1 VAARVLY
8 TDGGS
13 LGNGRVDQRARM
25 AVYDAGLGQ
34 VVVDQELGALTNN
47 EAEYRAI
54 QAALDYARRG
64 GLRPVEIRSDSQL
77 CVNQIK
83 GAWKVK
89 EARLQPLVSAA
100 RASLAQIGGTISWVP
115 REQNPAGHFIE
126 SGSPGAG
133 AGAAAQLELPSGAS
147 APARP
152 EPPDAASE
160 APADGAYCLRCGE
173 RLVERERD
181 HRPRP
186 TCPRCG
192 WVLFVDPKVATAA
205 VLAIGGRIVLCRRA
219 IEPGLGKWSFP
230 AGFVDRGEEL
240 RAALAREV
248 AEETGLSVALGGLVG
263 VYSAPGNPVVLIV
276 YAGEAEGEPRPSA
289 EALEVGLFD
298 PDDLPELA
306 FEHDH
311 RIVADWRATSPR
323 SSVGS
328 PRRT

>member
-54 QAALDYARRG
+54 QAAIDYARRG

-89 EARLQPLVSAA
+89 EARLQPLVAAA
-100 RASLAQIGGTISWVP
+100 RASLAQVGGTISWVP

-126 SGSPGAG
+126 SGSPGQ
-133 AGAAAQLELPSGAS
+133 GAAAPAAPAAPGPSAAAVDAPSG
-147 APARP
+147 PH
-152 EPPDAASE
+152 
-160 APADGAYCLRCGE
+160 CLRCGT
-173 RLVERERD
+173 RLVERPRD

-186 TCPRCG
+186 TCPRCD
-192 WVLFVDPKVATAA
+192 WVLFNDPKVAAAA
-205 VLAIGGRIVLCRRA
+205 VLSIGDKILLCRRA
-219 IEPGLGKWSFP
+219 IDPGLGKWSFP
-230 AGFVDRGEEL
+230 AGFVDRGEEV
-240 RAALAREV
+240 RSALEREV
-248 AEETGLSVALGGLVG
+248 AEETGLPARLGRLVG
-263 VYSAPGNPVVLIV
+263 VYSAPGNPVILIV
-276 YAGEAEGEPRPSA
+276 YAAEAEGEPRASD
-289 EALEVGLFD
+289 EALEVALFD
-298 PDDLPELA
+298 PDELPELA
-306 FEHDH
+306 FEHD
-311 RIVADWRATSPR
+311 RQVVADWRATSTR
-323 SSVGS
+323 SSAES